1 MGRLEE
7 IEAAGAQLVFVGNGR
22 ADQAARFA
30 EKEVPGATL
39 LTDPSLE
46 SYRALGLPRGVLAT
60 LGPGSTLAA
69 VSAAVRGG
77 HRQTRIEG
85 DAWQQADL
93 LVLGPGGRI
102 LFLQRNRDAGDRPDL
117 DGALRAL
124 GAERRRAARRRSE
137 VG

>member
-7 IEAAGAQLVFVGNGR
+7 IEAAGAQLVFVDNGR

-46 SYRALGLPRGVLAT
+46 SYRALGLPRGVRAT

-69 VSAAVRGG
+69 VSAAVRG

-85 DAWQQADL
+85 DAWQQAGL